1 MWRLEACIPWGAV
14 ECGIG
19 NLNLA
24 KKYAVCNWYLPDLK
38 QTEYNKCLP
47 VQWLFQ
53 VNAFREFSMS
63 QVARLG
69 LTKEEIDLH
78 SWRVSCIRMR
88 LWDPSSVSH
97 YCMISHL
104 LEMGRNI
111 SLLLLALNLG
121 VLGFSS
127 IPKQSV
133 VIYKTIRFMKDTV
146 HNSGS
151 TELCSCRITHWLYR
165 WASRIYL
172 LLIQFLKRFP

>member
-1 MWRLEACIPWGAV
+1 MVCSPVDYNWQAFHITHRPGFFLIEKKKNNGANIFLFRRKAVPQFLLLWRLEACIPWGAV

-69 LTKEEIDLH
+69 LTKERRN
-78 SWRVSCIRMR
+78 WFA
-88 LWDPSSVSH
+88 
-97 YCMISHL
+97 L
-104 LEMGRNI
+104 LK
-111 SLLLLALNLG
+111 SLMYKNETLRSL
-121 VLGFSS
+121 FS
-127 IPKQSV
+127 
-133 VIYKTIRFMKDTV
+133 
-146 HNSGS
+146 
-151 TELCSCRITHWLYR
+151 
-165 WASRIYL
+165 
-172 LLIQFLKRFP
+172 